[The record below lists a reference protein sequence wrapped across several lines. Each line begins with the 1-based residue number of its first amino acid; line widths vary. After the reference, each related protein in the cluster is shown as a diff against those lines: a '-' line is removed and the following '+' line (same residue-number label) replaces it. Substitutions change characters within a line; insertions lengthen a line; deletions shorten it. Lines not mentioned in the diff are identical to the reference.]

1 MPTIDEAIRLIQ
13 RRMTA
18 LQEVLAENKDRI
30 DGQGSQA
37 LKRSLD
43 AAQNTLNGLKKER
56 DRRID
61 RGIHGGL
68 KEPLKVNWPLK
79 FKKKPK

>member
-18 LQEVLAENKDRI
+18 LQEVLTENKERI
-30 DGQGSQA
+30 DWKGSQA
-37 LKRSLD
+37 LRRSLD
-43 AAQNTLNGLKKER
+43 AAQHTLDGMKQER

-61 RGIHGGL
+61 ADVHGGL
-68 KEPLKVNWPLK
+68 KAPLKVRPFK
-79 FKKKPK
+79 FEKKPK